1 MTSPQSERQNKNLR
15 RGMRSLRSRVVLVFL
30 VLVQAGR
37 GAEDGIKPVRPAVV
51 PRPPMQAALLSAL
64 QQRVSGFEIDF
75 SSFVGKKLLATI
87 AAVVSPLLRS
97 AGRELSWIW
106 VPGDLFQG
114 EAPPFVPRHTLAF
127 NATDLNISGLDSLG
141 ECACVGEGQ
150 LINASTRFE
159 QLAATV
165 GVATLLKGPIVGDRQ
180 SLALAP
186 FCPHV
191 TRHFPYRNRGPM
203 YIYHRHLMS
212 AGALS
217 TLPAAG

>member
-1 MTSPQSERQNKNLR
+1 
-15 RGMRSLRSRVVLVFL
+15 MRSLRSRVVLVFL

-150 LINASTRFE
+150 LINASTRFQ